1 MAEAARYEEQLA
13 RLVNLAGKPKSP
25 AVCAEMRNLL
35 PRGAET
41 PHPNTVSDWVALRT
55 VPRDDGQ
62 LELLLTAL
70 QNLARARQNRPG
82 LRFAPAGDWH
92 AWAGRARE
100 QRKANARPSAP
111 HRSPLTS
118 VPTWRRNVAGSPV
131 WQLLAVDRAGASD
144 ALLDQSQQL
153 ADLLEEL
160 YADARHALDDDPWHD
175 EHLAR
180 RISRRTNQLVLLLW
194 RGREGFLDPAEAAL
208 IALLPFLYQTH
219 RARTAVEL
227 SHIDPTDLSHR
238 SAPHPERRMYE
249 KLLRAHERLV
259 RRAELGGLADRRD
272 DGRPLIGWWLF
283 HQWAGRQPGRLTD
296 LLSAVEADGSGLDD
310 IAAVLA
316 PDLLSRLLHC
326 AHAGPAEL
334 YDRARPD
341 HLREDPFPL
350 DFHGQ
355 DFQDVRERLVGSLFA
370 VAHALAIEA
379 TTLPSVIVR
388 HVGIPEALDPG
399 ALLGTLE
406 NASWLPR
413 RDGVGLRA
421 GCRHPAVVAA
431 LDEHAERVESL
442 LRAVRRSGPAEFA
455 ALPLY
460 TWADEVRE
468 VDETGEPV
476 PVEGVIRFRL
486 DEERVQELL
495 MGENLY
501 RDRSLAIRELYQNAL
516 DACRYRRA
524 RSRAADPYSEY
535 KGRITFTQGYDEVEG
550 RHYLE
555 CRDNGVGMDEL
566 TLSEVFSQAGVRFTD
581 LPRYREESQ
590 EWQDSGVALH
600 PNSRFGIGVLSYFML
615 ADEVRVTTCH
625 MDRIDGRLTELG
637 VLITGPGH
645 YFRVRPTGRPGTIGT
660 TVRLYLRD
668 GDKAPSCVR
677 EMRRFLGIAE
687 FTTTAAYE
695 GRPPVTWEPGVMQTR
710 EPMAFQPNGFAAHG
724 TTASWKS
731 GPQGEDGQVV
741 WCANGGGV
749 LVDGIH
755 AEPRAKQGI
764 LSSPDESP
772 RLRGVVVNLAGAT
785 RPLNLSVDR
794 AEILDPD
801 LHRVVEQLIRKAL
814 PTLISAEPPILTHE
828 WLSSV
833 ANHSLRLA
841 DIVTEAAG
849 AAGYA
854 LDIRGTSSAM
864 SVAGFF
870 PADASLIGEDAPFD
884 GYTRGVAD
892 GATALWRLLSHRPH
906 ATLAALTE
914 LVPELSRVESVL
926 PARPSDYFAR
936 TEIQRGGHWQER
948 GWVTDREHTDL
959 THPGHA
965 LLLAGMCGCSY
976 QEILA
981 RMAVL
986 RLPTPPA
993 PDGTPSADEIDLAL
1007 VAVSSFSPERT
1018 VPPGHLLKA
1027 HLEFG
1032 ISIDEAAQRMRMY
1045 GLRLPEQDSSPGDA
1059 DELTLRLLSTN
1070 LNGEAP
1076 WLDIDRDVLPAHLYR
1091 AHTALGV
1098 GVREAVR
1105 RISAFGFT
1113 VTGTQAIPDEP
1124 AESTVLLFR
1133 ALGGFL
1139 TYTKSASVP
1148 RVLDA
1153 AIEVKRPVTEVVQ
1166 TLRAHDLLVEIT
1178 PALEL
1183 LPLEVLADS
1192 AAWGMSTTDWA
1203 EFADGTV
1210 APGLLARVAAR
1221 RSGGSVEDTARFFGD
1236 LGFDISPVL
1245 PRTVAHSDETILSR
1259 DIDERTPWLRT
1270 GDLVP
1275 LLHVV
1280 RASVHT
1286 GVPTTEVAARLRAYG
1301 LVPPDMPLPPAS
1313 RPDGSFR
1320 VDSYVRD
1327 LSAGYDGPL
1336 STSESVPLH
1345 YLLYIASQVSTD
1357 PGSVADS
1364 LAAYGFRVDRDRLSR
1379 LGEADRVFV
1388 QNLTMQG
1395 VHLNQP
1401 LTDFTDFTDIV
1412 GSSGLPAREVI
1423 RLLDRLDVNVESVR
1437 DAVLAALPYVP
1448 GLVVME
1454 PEGTNPSG
1462 EDVSP

>member
-1 MAEAARYEEQLA
+1 MAEAAKYEEQLT

-25 AVCAEMRNLL
+25 AVCAEMRSLL
-35 PRGAET
+35 PRGAEA

-70 QNLARARQNRPG
+70 QNLARDRQNRPG
-82 LRFAPAGDWH
+82 LRFAPVGDWH

-100 QRKANARPSAP
+100 QRKANTRPSAP
-111 HRSPLTS
+111 NRSSTTNGL
-118 VPTWRRNVAGSPV
+118 TWRRNVAGSPV
-131 WQLLAVDRAGASD
+131 WQLLAADRAGESD
-144 ALLDQSQQL
+144 ALLDQAQQL

-160 YADARHALDDDPWHD
+160 YAEARHALDDDPWHD

-227 SHIDPTDLSHR
+227 SHIEPTDLSHR

-283 HQWAGRQPGRLTD
+283 HQWAGRQPGRLAD
-296 LLSAVEADGSGLDD
+296 LLSTVEGDGSGLDD

-334 YDRARPD
+334 FDRARPD
-341 HLREDPFPL
+341 HLREDPFQL

-370 VAHALAIEA
+370 VAHALTIEVTA
-379 TTLPSVIVR
+379 LPSVIVR

-431 LDEHAERVESL
+431 LNEHAERVESL
-442 LRAVRRSGPAEFA
+442 LRAVRRSGPTEFA

-468 VDETGEPV
+468 VDETGKPV
-476 PVEGVIRFRL
+476 PVDGIIRFRL

-625 MDRIDGRLTELG
+625 MDRIDGKLTELG

-677 EMRRFLGIAE
+677 EMRRFLGIAG
-687 FTTTAAYE
+687 FRTTAAYE
-695 GRPPVTWEPGVMQTR
+695 GRPPVTWDPGVMQTR

-724 TTASWKS
+724 TTASWTS

-741 WCANGGGV
+741 WCANGGGL

-755 AEPRAKQGI
+755 AEPREKLGI
-764 LSSPDESP
+764 LSSPDDSP
-772 RLRGVVVNLAGAT
+772 RLRGVVVNLTGAT

-801 LHRVVEQLIRKAL
+801 LHRIVEQLIRKAL
-814 PTLISAEPPILTHE
+814 PTLISADPPILTHK
-828 WLSSV
+828 WLSDV
-833 ANHSLRLA
+833 ADHSLRLA

-849 AAGYA
+849 AAGYV

-864 SVAGFF
+864 TVAGFF
-870 PADASLIGEDAPFD
+870 PADPSLIGEDVPFG

-892 GATALWRLLSHRPH
+892 GATALWRLLAHRPH

-914 LVPELSRVESVL
+914 LVPELSRVKSVL

-948 GWVTDREHTDL
+948 GWVADRDRTDL

-976 QEILA
+976 QELLA

-986 RLPTPPA
+986 RLPTPP
-993 PDGTPSADEIDLAL
+993 PPNGTPSADEIDLAL
-1007 VAVSSFSPERT
+1007 VAVSSFSPGERCR
-1018 VPPGHLLKA
+1018 PGTC
-1027 HLEFG
+1027 
-1032 ISIDEAAQRMRMY
+1032 SRRT
-1045 GLRLPEQDSSPGDA
+1045 SS
-1059 DELTLRLLSTN
+1059 
-1070 LNGEAP
+1070 
-1076 WLDIDRDVLPAHLYR
+1076 
-1091 AHTALGV
+1091 
-1098 GVREAVR
+1098 
-1105 RISAFGFT
+1105 
-1113 VTGTQAIPDEP
+1113 
-1124 AESTVLLFR
+1124 
-1133 ALGGFL
+1133 
-1139 TYTKSASVP
+1139 SAS
-1148 RVLDA
+1148 A
-1153 AIEVKRPVTEVVQ
+1153 
-1166 TLRAHDLLVEIT
+1166 
-1178 PALEL
+1178 
-1183 LPLEVLADS
+1183 
-1192 AAWGMSTTDWA
+1192 ST
-1203 EFADGTV
+1203 
-1210 APGLLARVAAR
+1210 RQH
-1221 RSGGSVEDTARFFGD
+1221 SGCVCTA
-1236 LGFDISPVL
+1236 S
-1245 PRTVAHSDETILSR
+1245 
-1259 DIDERTPWLRT
+1259 
-1270 GDLVP
+1270 
-1275 LLHVV
+1275 
-1280 RASVHT
+1280 
-1286 GVPTTEVAARLRAYG
+1286 
-1301 LVPPDMPLPPAS
+1301 AS
-1313 RPDGSFR
+1313 RNRAPPQATR
-1320 VDSYVRD
+1320 
-1327 LSAGYDGPL
+1327 
-1336 STSESVPLH
+1336 TS
-1345 YLLYIASQVSTD
+1345 
-1357 PGSVADS
+1357 
-1364 LAAYGFRVDRDRLSR
+1364 
-1379 LGEADRVFV
+1379 
-1388 QNLTMQG
+1388 
-1395 VHLNQP
+1395 
-1401 LTDFTDFTDIV
+1401 
-1412 GSSGLPAREVI
+1412 
-1423 RLLDRLDVNVESVR
+1423 
-1437 DAVLAALPYVP
+1437 
-1448 GLVVME
+1448 
-1454 PEGTNPSG
+1454 
-1462 EDVSP
+1462 